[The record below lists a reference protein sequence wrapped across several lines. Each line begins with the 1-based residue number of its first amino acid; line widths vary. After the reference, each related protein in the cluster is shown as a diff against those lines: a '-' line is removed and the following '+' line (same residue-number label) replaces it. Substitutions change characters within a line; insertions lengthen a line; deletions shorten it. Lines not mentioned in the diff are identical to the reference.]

1 MKQDK
6 AVLSPM
12 YCNVHSIALRM
23 EIRIFHL
30 LIMGKKIAEHYS
42 IESANYQIPV
52 CSASL
57 VYK

>member
-12 YCNVHSIALRM
+12 YCNVHSIALR
-23 EIRIFHL
+23 IFHL
-30 LIMGKKIAEHYS
+30 LITGKKIAEPYS
-42 IESANYQIPV
+42 TESDNYQIPV